1 MTATR
6 MVLTR
11 LSVVLWLARA
21 SCLQLGRR
29 AALDGVV
36 RGSAA
41 TLVAVGAP
49 PQARALFGLFE
60 GEKKEVSPEEAAAK
74 AAEAAAKAEAAKRL
88 AEVYLIVGD
97 YQIKGVDGENGLRKV
112 RAIGGTNLAS
122 LSGMRDGMPFV
133 RKATRVLRLQGR
145 DGPSLVVDF
154 GTGQFTLGTFDVNSC
169 AALPGDYGEWVL
181 PESARRRRGR
191 SWTTGLRPAAKA
203 RVAPVRNEW
212 TLVLPR
218 AVGPASFPRR
228 RRLRNRGAAGAPPP
242 ASAPFVSWRAASSR
256 PARPSC
262 A

>member
-97 YQIKGVDGENGLRKV
+97 YKIKGVDGENGLRKV

-122 LSGMRDGMPFV
+122 LSGVRDGMPFV
-133 RKATRVLRLQGR
+133 RKAQLACCGFKGA

-154 GTGQFTLGTFDVNSC
+154 ENRGEFTLGTFDVDSKT
-169 AALPGDYGEWVL
+169 LTFPGDYGEWVL
-181 PESARRRRGR
+181 LESAKT
-191 SWTTGLRPAAKA
+191 SKWTQLDLG
-203 RVAPVRNEW
+203 
-212 TLVLPR
+212 
-218 AVGPASFPRR
+218 FD
-228 RRLRNRGAAGAPPP
+228 
-242 ASAPFVSWRAASSR
+242 
-256 PARPSC
+256 
-262 A
+262 